1 MPVLQI
7 LNSVLKTMESTGTP
21 INATRISIDEHL
33 VGSMNEDNKTNYTL
47 DEIKKATDKC
57 LAHGWLETTGAGTG
71 AKYLFLQVTSKGL
84 AVASSKK
91 KALEQ
96 RKSRTR
102 AKKISDYIE
111 DHKGWFLLLG
121 FLVTLVTFVI
131 KYIWIS

>member
-1 MPVLQI
+1 MPALLI
-7 LNSVLKTMESTGTP
+7 LSSVLKIMESTGTP

-33 VGSMNEDNKTNYTL
+33 VRSINEDNKTDYTL

-57 LAHGWLETTGAGTG
+57 LAHEWLETTGAGS
-71 AKYLFLQVTSKGL
+71 KYLFLQVTSKGL

-91 KALEQ
+91 KAFEQ
-96 RKSRTR
+96 KKSRTL
-102 AKKISDYIE
+102 AKKVSDYIE

-121 FLVTLVTFVI
+121 FLVTLATFLI